1 MQTNWERFRDAVLVL
16 AGSGPVKQRLTDAYQ
31 VHLRDFAPDDL
42 PRDLRAPYSAVVTA
56 LQSSQRTGSLDAI
69 SAAVRKMSDADAA
82 HHAQAIVRVFAGLN
96 EAPAASRPAT
106 VLRAVP
112 LEDEVPAFL
121 NRA

>member
-16 AGSGPVKQRLTDAYQ
+16 AGSGPLKQRLTDAYQ

-42 PRDLRAPYSAVVTA
+42 PRDLRSLYSAVVTA

-69 SAAVRKMSDADAA
+69 SAAVRKMSEADAA
-82 HHAQAIVRVFAGLN
+82 QHAQAIVRVFAGLN
-96 EAPAASRPAT
+96 EAPAVSRPAT